1 MVGVGVP
8 GRPGEEQQPGLGM
21 ELVLDQH
28 HLQLQPGWPG
38 GLQHAIL
45 SARSL
50 LALGGEEDRDG
61 FPFFQDGLAHGGN
74 LAGDAAD
81 VALLHLAVGHA
92 GSRQALLGRTCS
104 VCPT

>member
-1 MVGVGVP
+1 MEGVGLVLEQHYLHPLP

-28 HLQLQPGWPG
+28 HLQPQPGWPG

-45 SARSL
+45 SARLL
-50 LALGGEEDRDG
+50 LALGGEEDRDS
-61 FPFFQDGLAHGGN
+61 FPFFQGGLVQGGS
-74 LAGDAAD
+74 LTGGVAD

-92 GSRQALLGRTCS
+92 GNR
-104 VCPT
+104 